1 MPVRADLGVGPFDVV
16 EGQNLIGIFSFIGL
30 QRHKR
35 MIHNE
40 KNFERKKI
48 LKNLGKFVGASHI
61 YTYTGGGGV
70 AHRSARA
77 RADSA
82 ASKRGTIAASV
93 EHFHG
98 SPFPAA
104 MPDKARQD
112 APSIGGDLGRVWS
125 PSKDAPFPIG

>member
-35 MIHNE
+35 MIHKE
-40 KNFERKKI
+40 KNFGRKKI
-48 LKNLGKFVGASHI
+48 LKNWAKFVGAQHVS
-61 YTYTGGGGV
+61 TGTGGGGV
-70 AHRSARA
+70 AHPSARA

-82 ASKRGTIAASV
+82 RRERGTIAVSV

-98 SPFPAA
+98 SPPC
-104 MPDKARQD
+104 PLL
-112 APSIGGDLGRVWS
+112 SS
-125 PSKDAPFPIG
+125 